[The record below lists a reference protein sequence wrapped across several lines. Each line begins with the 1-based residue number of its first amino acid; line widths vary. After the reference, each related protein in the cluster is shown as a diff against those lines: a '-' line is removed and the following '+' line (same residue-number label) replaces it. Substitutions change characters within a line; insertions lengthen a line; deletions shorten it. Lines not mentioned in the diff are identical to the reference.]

1 MARSPIPVVQWL
13 FLISVALFIGGIAF
27 IIAAART
34 ARPGASARVDVD
46 VPAPDSVASM
56 KQIMNG
62 IVLPNANV
70 IYNAVGTT
78 IDGTKVEE
86 TVPRNDKEWEAV
98 GDSAAAIV
106 EAGNMLL
113 VGDRLVDKREW
124 LSYTQRFIAAGKA
137 VLAAAEQKKPDG
149 VFTAGGDLN
158 ETCDACHEK
167 YQRR

>member
-1 MARSPIPVVQWL
+1 MAGSPASLVQRL
-13 FLISVALFIGGIAF
+13 FLVSVALFISGIAF
-27 IIAAART
+27 IIAGARAARLNQ
-34 ARPGASARVDVD
+34 
-46 VPAPDSVASM
+46 PAHSDLPAAPPVATI
-56 KQIMNG
+56 KQIMNA

-86 TVPRNDKEWEAV
+86 TVPKNDKEWAAV

-106 EAGNMLL
+106 ESGNLLL
-113 VGDRLVDKREW
+113 VGDRFIDKREW

-137 VLAAAEQKKPDG
+137 ALAAANEKKPEG
-149 VFTAGGDLN
+149 ILAAGGDLN

-167 YQRR
+167 YQRQ